1 MLQRATT
8 RSSPSTFVSDTLV
21 TDTSVL
27 FAALVTDDRD
37 HERCEALLDSGPV
50 LVLPAPV
57 VTETCL
63 LAQSTR
69 NDRAAHALL
78 GSVVDGSVE
87 VMPLERE
94 DYARVGQ
101 LLSKYAETGVSFVDA
116 SVVVVAERLDEDT
129 IATLDRRHF
138 AAVLPS
144 HVEAFMLVP

>member
-1 MLQRATT
+1 
-8 RSSPSTFVSDTLV
+8 VSNTLV

-37 HERCEALLDSGPV
+37 HERCEALLGSGPA

-87 VMPLERE
+87 VISLVRE

-101 LLSKYAETGVSFVDA
+101 LLSKYDDAGVSFVDA
-116 SVVVVAERLDEDT
+116 SVVVVAERLEEDT

-138 AAVLPS
+138 SAIRPA
-144 HVEAFMLVP
+144 HVEAFTLVP